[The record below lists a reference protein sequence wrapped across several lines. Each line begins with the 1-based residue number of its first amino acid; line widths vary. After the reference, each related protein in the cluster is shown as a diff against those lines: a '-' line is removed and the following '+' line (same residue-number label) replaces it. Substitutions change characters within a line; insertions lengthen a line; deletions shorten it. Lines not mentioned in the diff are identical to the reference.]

1 MKNKHRRLFGQ
12 NNRKARQFNL
22 LTANWAKCLPVVSNY
37 LRYQLGVA
45 LTLFLSGAAI
55 GSNIDAIQTYID
67 TTVYSSL
74 PGFAREDINI
84 NVQYPANALLRSD
97 CSQALDFEWRGYP
110 QPGQNTLK
118 TACAAPRWQLYVVI
132 SIQAFKEVV
141 ISAGPLAR
149 NKPLI
154 SSELGL
160 RRMDIGSL
168 RLGYFDDPAQLQ
180 GYLLQRT
187 LQGGQIITPYIVRAP
202 DLISRGDWV
211 TIRSGSRG
219 LVVTS
224 KGEALKD
231 GVLGD
236 QIPLKNLNSDT
247 TIRAW
252 VIAKGVVSTKRSDV
266 QAQIG
271 RGLQGTV
278 KINDK

>member
-22 LTANWAKCLPVVSNY
+22 LAANLAKSLPMAFNY
-37 LRYQLGVA
+37 LRYPLTLA
-45 LTLFLSGAAI
+45 LTLILTGPAY
-55 GSNIDAIQTYID
+55 GSNIDAIETHVKK
-67 TTVYSSL
+67 TVYSSL
-74 PGFAREDINI
+74 PGFARDDITINI
-84 NVQYPANALLRSD
+84 QYPANALLTTD
-97 CSQALDFEWRGYP
+97 CSQTLNFEWRGYP
-110 QPGQNTLK
+110 QPGQNTVK
-118 TACAAPRWQLYVVI
+118 TACTAPRWQLYVAV

-141 ISAGPLAR
+141 ISAGPLKR

-154 SSELGL
+154 SSELVL

-168 RLGYFDDPAQLQ
+168 RLGYFDDPEQLR

-187 LQGGQIITPYIVRAP
+187 LQGGQVITPYIVKAP
-202 DLISRGDWV
+202 SLISRGDWV
-211 TIRSGSRG
+211 TIRSGSQG

-224 KGEALKD
+224 TGEALRD

-236 QIPLKNLNSDT
+236 QIPLKNLSSDT

-278 KINDK
+278 KRK

>member
-22 LTANWAKCLPVVSNY
+22 LAANLAKSLPMAFNY
-37 LRYQLGVA
+37 LRYPLALA
-45 LTLFLSGAAI
+45 LTLILTGPAY
-55 GSNIDAIQTYID
+55 GSNIDAIETYVKK
-67 TTVYSSL
+67 TVYSSL
-74 PGFAREDINI
+74 PGFARDDITINI
-84 NVQYPANALLRSD
+84 QYPANALLTTD
-97 CSQALDFEWRGYP
+97 CSQTLNFEWRGYP
-110 QPGQNTLK
+110 QPGQNTVK
-118 TACAAPRWQLYVVI
+118 TACTAPRWQLYVAVN
-132 SIQAFKEVV
+132 IQAFKEVV
-141 ISAGPLAR
+141 ISAGPLER

-154 SSELGL
+154 SSELVL

-168 RLGYFDDPAQLQ
+168 RLGYFDDPEQLR

-187 LQGGQIITPYIVRAP
+187 LQGGQVITPYIVKAP
-202 DLISRGDWV
+202 SLISRGDWV
-211 TIRSGSRG
+211 TIRSGSQG

-224 KGEALKD
+224 TGEALRD

-236 QIPLKNLNSDT
+236 QIPLKNLSSDT

-278 KINDK
+278 KRK